1 VIGCRTMSALSVEAQ
16 LTASLRAMN
25 TAGGYPMSLVCTD
38 RGLLIASAGEFV
50 RSEVIAGITS
60 LFDDIALRAARDL
73 GLADIDE
80 LSPVR
85 RPRLVTLVVRPVTR
99 DHTPRLFLVV
109 QVPRHRA
116 WRQNTNVAVRSL
128 LTILGPLLTN
138 IHPSK

>member
-1 VIGCRTMSALSVEAQ
+1 MTAQSVEAQ

-25 TAGGYPMSLVCTD
+25 AAGGYPMSLVCTD
-38 RGLLIASAGEFV
+38 RGLLVASDGEFV

-80 LSPVR
+80 LSLSDAKVGR
-85 RPRLVTLVVRPVTR
+85 LVVRPVTR

-116 WRQNTNVAVRSL
+116 WRQNTNVVVRSL
-128 LTILGPLLTN
+128 LAILGPLLTT
-138 IHPSK
+138 IHPNK

>member
-1 VIGCRTMSALSVEAQ
+1 MIGCRTMSALSVEAQ

-73 GLADIDE
+73 GLAEIDE
-80 LSPVR
+80 LSLSDAKVGR
-85 RPRLVTLVVRPVTR
+85 LVVRPVTR
-99 DHTPRLFLVV
+99 DHNPRLFLVV

>member
-1 VIGCRTMSALSVEAQ
+1 MPALSVEAQ

-25 TAGGYPMSLVCTD
+25 AAGGYPMSLVCTD
-38 RGLLIASAGEFV
+38 RGLLVASDGEFV

-80 LSPVR
+80 LSLSDAKVGR
-85 RPRLVTLVVRPVTR
+85 LVVRPVTR

-116 WRQNTNVAVRSL
+116 WRQNTNVVVRSL
-128 LTILGPLLTN
+128 LAILGPLLTTT
-138 IHPSK
+138 HPSK

>member
-1 VIGCRTMSALSVEAQ
+1 MIGCLTMSALSVEAQ

-80 LSPVR
+80 LSLSDAKVGR
-85 RPRLVTLVVRPVTR
+85 LVVRPVTR

-116 WRQNTNVAVRSL
+116 WRQNTNVVVRSL
-128 LTILGPLLTN
+128 LAILGPLLTT

>member
-1 VIGCRTMSALSVEAQ
+1 MIGCPTMSALSVEAQ

-80 LSPVR
+80 LSLSDAKVGR
-85 RPRLVTLVVRPVTR
+85 LVVRPVTR

-116 WRQNTNVAVRSL
+116 WRQNTNVVVRSL
-128 LTILGPLLTN
+128 LAILGPLLTT

>member
-1 VIGCRTMSALSVEAQ
+1 MIGCRTMSALSVEAQ

-80 LSPVR
+80 LSLSDAKVGHI
-85 RPRLVTLVVRPVTR
+85 VVRPVTR

>member
-1 VIGCRTMSALSVEAQ
+1 MSAQSVEAQ

-25 TAGGYPMSLVCTD
+25 AAGGYPMSLVCTD
-38 RGLLIASAGEFV
+38 RGLLVASDGEFV

-60 LFDDIALRAARDL
+60 LFDAIARDL

-80 LSPVR
+80 LSLSDAKVGR
-85 RPRLVTLVVRPVTR
+85 LVVRPVTR

-116 WRQNTNVAVRSL
+116 WRQNTNVVVRSL
-128 LTILGPLLTN
+128 LAILGPLLTT
-138 IHPSK
+138 IHPNK

>member
-1 VIGCRTMSALSVEAQ
+1 MIGCRTMSALSVEAQ

-80 LSPVR
+80 LSLSDAKVGR
-85 RPRLVTLVVRPVTR
+85 LVVRPVTR

>member
-1 VIGCRTMSALSVEAQ
+1 MIGCPTMSALSVEAQ

-38 RGLLIASAGEFV
+38 RGLLIALAGEFV

-80 LSPVR
+80 LSLSDAKVGR
-85 RPRLVTLVVRPVTR
+85 LVVRPVTR

-116 WRQNTNVAVRSL
+116 WRQNTNVVVRSL
-128 LTILGPLLTN
+128 LAILGPLLTT

>member
-1 VIGCRTMSALSVEAQ
+1 MIGCRTMSALSVEAQ

-50 RSEVIAGITS
+50 RSEVIASITS

-73 GLADIDE
+73 GLAEIDE
-80 LSPVR
+80 LSLSDAKVGR
-85 RPRLVTLVVRPVTR
+85 LVVRPVTR
-99 DHTPRLFLVV
+99 DHPPRLFLVV